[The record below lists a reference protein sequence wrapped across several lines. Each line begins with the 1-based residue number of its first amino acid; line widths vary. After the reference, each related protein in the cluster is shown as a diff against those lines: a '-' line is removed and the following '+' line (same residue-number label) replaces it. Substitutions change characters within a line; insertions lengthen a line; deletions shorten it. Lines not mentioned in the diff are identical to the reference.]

1 MDVQPERLCVALGWH
16 GRFLDGPLRMRV
28 KSRES
33 VWCLSGDDDTGR
45 FSMLHLMLPKD
56 DHHYWRS
63 LFEGGEEKSH
73 MEVSAGSDLKFPVFI
88 NLTWNDRPMYMTDP
102 CQSELNQ
109 AGQQRLS
116 DFLSC
121 WPSC

>member
-1 MDVQPERLCVALGWH
+1 MDIQPERLYVALGWH

-33 VWCLSGDDDTGR
+33 VWCLSGDDDAGR
-45 FSMLHLMLPKD
+45 FSMLHLMMPKD

-73 MEVSAGSDLKFPVFI
+73 MEVSTA
-88 NLTWNDRPMYMTDP
+88 
-102 CQSELNQ
+102 SELLTGYSNS
-109 AGQQRLS
+109 LS
-116 DFLSC
+116 SNTTG
-121 WPSC
+121 P